1 MNEIKTRLA
10 GDRLAD
16 RLGVDVEGSFEGG
29 DEGGD
34 VARGELGDEVSVVGS
49 ADQSMEDA
57 SE

>member
-10 GDRLAD
+10 GDRFAD

-34 VARGELGDEVSVVGS
+34 MARGELGDEVSVVGS
-49 ADQSMEDA
+49 AD
-57 SE
+57 